1 MVKKLDETMGDPRII
16 KILSGME
23 DKIAKLEDLPETVKV
38 LDNRVSSLEE
48 QPPEEKKDTPV
59 SLEASGNTSTDE
71 LELRDTKISEL
82 ESQIAILES
91 TEFRD
96 NLILEWLNNLDGD
109 SYYALGV
116 RKGYLE
122 EIGTEKQPVPGELR
136 DPSPEVI
143 ISQEKPADMTGWAYS
158 KTLNCYVKLEGG
170 MNE

>member
-1 MVKKLDETMGDPRII
+1 MGKKLDEIQGDPRII

-48 QPPEEKKDTPV
+48 ESPEEKSDTPE
-59 SLEASGNTSTDE
+59 SLEVSGNTSTSE

-82 ESQIAILES
+82 ESQVAILES
-91 TEFRD
+91 PEFRE
-96 NLILEWLNNLDGD
+96 NLILDWLSNLDRD

-116 RKGYLE
+116 RKGYME
-122 EIGTEKQPVPGELR
+122 EIKPDEQSAPGELR
-136 DPSPEVI
+136 DHSPEVI
-143 ISQEKPADMTGWAYS
+143 LSQEKPADITGWAYS

>member
-1 MVKKLDETMGDPRII
+1 MGTKSTETQADPRIT
-16 KILSGME
+16 KILSRME
-23 DKIAKLEDLPETVKV
+23 NQIAKLEDLPETVKV
-38 LDNRVSSLEE
+38 LDNRLSSLEE
-48 QPPEEKKDTPV
+48 QPPEEKSDMPV
-59 SLEASGNTSTDE
+59 SLETSGNISTSE

-82 ESQIAILES
+82 ESQIALLES
-91 TEFRD
+91 PEFRD

-122 EIGTEKQPVPGELR
+122 EISTEKQPEAGELR
-136 DPSPEVI
+136 DPSPDVI